1 MAYLRTGL
9 SLTATLTLSVTALA
23 APAFAQEGPARL
35 GVLSFS
41 QGLELTDNAILAVS
55 PTGDSLI
62 STTRLGLDIGTETR
76 TESLRFNVGTELIGD
91 IFGETDDDFE
101 FGNYSA
107 GVNYRREGASSLFA
121 LTGTYRERQLDDEV
135 LDPTSAF
142 FGIDLGPDVLI
153 IDSGTVTATGLG
165 ARLQTGIGGPFELD
179 LKAEYADRDYEDV
192 VDADLV
198 DNTRSSFD
206 ALARLRPNQALTYR
220 LRAGYDLLEE
230 DDLTSTETTT
240 TYFGAGVEGETA
252 GGLSF
257 FGDLLYDRAE
267 IDTGGTTV
275 LDGIGVDLGLTQ
287 ERNNGTFGLAVA
299 SRVDDEGRRTSAIA
313 SRAMELPTGA
323 LSFSL
328 GVVDEEGDNSLRLA
342 GGVNYL
348 RATPRGG
355 LTVVLS
361 QDITASDGDVFR
373 DTRLEVGF
381 VEEINMIS
389 AFEAR
394 LGYVMSNDLGGS
406 DDDQETVAT
415 LTYRRDLTEDWQMRA
430 GYERTILSTEGGTDR
445 TQNSIFLNVE
455 RDFAFGF

>member
-1 MAYLRTGL
+1 MTYLRTGL

-23 APAFAQEGPARL
+23 APAFGQEGPARQ

-41 QGLELTDNAILAVS
+41 QGLELTDNAVLAVS

-62 STTRLGLDIGTETR
+62 STTRLGLEVGTETR
-76 TESLRFNVGTELIGD
+76 TESLRFSVGTELIGD
-91 IFGETDDDFE
+91 IFGETEDDFT

-107 GVNYRREGASSLFA
+107 ALNYRREGASSLFA
-121 LTGTYRERQLDDEV
+121 VTSSYRERQLDDEV
-135 LDPTSAF
+135 LDPSSAF

-153 IDSGTVTATGLG
+153 IDSGTVKATGLG

-179 LKAEYADRDYEDV
+179 LGAEYSDRDYEDV

-198 DNTRSSFD
+198 DNTQTSFD

-240 TYFGAGVEGETA
+240 TYYGAGVEGETA

-275 LDGIGVDLGLTQ
+275 RDGIGIDLGLTQ

-299 SRVDDEGRRTSAIA
+299 SRVDDEGRRSSAIA

-328 GVVDEEGDNSLRLA
+328 GVVEQEGDDELRLA

-348 RATPRGG
+348 RETPRGG
-355 LTVVLS
+355 LTVELS
-361 QDITASDGDVFR
+361 QDITAEDGDTFR

-394 LGYVMSNDLGGS
+394 LGYVMSDELGGS
-406 DDDQETVAT
+406 DDDKETIAT